1 MHLTN
6 PAISVLSAAMYH
18 RRAATILLAV
28 ALCAGGLAARAD
40 GSLYDAQHAVTPG
53 ALLQRF
59 LGPRASAIRYDPRMI
74 RAAQIAMS
82 RAHPQPTWLCWRY
95 VKDALVDAQV
105 IDSRPT
111 SPWAKE
117 AGDELC
123 SRYGFVKLAVRNPRR
138 APVGAVLVYG
148 GPDAGHVEIRTATG
162 YVSDFLSATPY
173 PRPFLGAYVKPS

>member
-1 MHLTN
+1 MKSPVTTLLLTTAAVF
-6 PAISVLSAAMYH
+6 AITFAAH
-18 RRAATILLAV
+18 
-28 ALCAGGLAARAD
+28 AGD
-40 GSLYDAQHAVTPG
+40 SLYDKNQAATPDTEVQH
-53 ALLQRF
+53 F
-59 LGPRASAIRYDPRMI
+59 LGPKSGGIRYDARMI

-82 RAHPQPTWLCWRY
+82 RAYPHPTWRCWHY
-95 VKDALVDAQV
+95 VKDALLEARV

-123 SRYGFVKLAVRNPRR
+123 RRYGFTKLAVRDPMR

-148 GPDAGHVEIRTATG
+148 GADAGHVEIRTPTG
-162 YVSDFLSATPY
+162 FVSDFVSATPY